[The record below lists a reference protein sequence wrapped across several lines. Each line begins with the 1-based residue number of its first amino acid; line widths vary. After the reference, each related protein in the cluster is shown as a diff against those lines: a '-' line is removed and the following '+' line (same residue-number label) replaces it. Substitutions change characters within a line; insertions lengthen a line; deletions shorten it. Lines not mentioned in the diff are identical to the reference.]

1 MNMKIG
7 ILVGRF
13 QPLHK
18 GHIEAIEF
26 AENNS
31 DKLYIIVGS
40 AEKSNQ
46 KRNPFTFEERKKM
59 IELAIIDR
67 KLHESI
73 TIVPINDANN
83 HTEWIL
89 SIKNAIGAYNI
100 IFTNDEVTEKLFNK
114 DETKVINVPLLD
126 RNALSATEVRRRL
139 ELDEKWE
146 TLVIPTVA
154 NYLKE
159 IKAVKRIKSIT

>member
-46 KRNPFTFEERKKM
+46 KRNPFTFKERKKM
-59 IELAIIDR
+59 IELAMIDR

-83 HTEWIL
+83 NTEWIL
-89 SIKNAIGAYNI
+89 SIKNVIGAYNI

>member
-1 MNMKIG
+1 MKIG

-59 IELAIIDR
+59 IELAMIDI

-89 SIKNAIGAYNI
+89 SIKNVIGAYNI

>member
-46 KRNPFTFEERKKM
+46 KRNPFTFKERKKM
-59 IELAIIDR
+59 IELAMIDR

-89 SIKNAIGAYNI
+89 SIKNVIGAYNI

>member
-59 IELAIIDR
+59 IELAMIDR

-89 SIKNAIGAYNI
+89 SIKNVIGAYNI

>member
-59 IELAIIDR
+59 IELAMIDI

-89 SIKNAIGAYNI
+89 SIKNVIGAYNI

-146 TLVIPTVA
+146 TLVIPTVV

>member
-59 IELAIIDR
+59 IELAMIDI

-100 IFTNDEVTEKLFNK
+100 IFTND
-114 DETKVINVPLLD
+114 
-126 RNALSATEVRRRL
+126 
-139 ELDEKWE
+139 
-146 TLVIPTVA
+146 
-154 NYLKE
+154 
-159 IKAVKRIKSIT
+159 

>member
-1 MNMKIG
+1 MKIG

-59 IELAIIDR
+59 IELALSEE
-67 KLHESI
+67 KLDNKIE
-73 TIVPINDANN
+73 IVPIKDAKN
-83 HTEWIL
+83 HSEWIL
-89 SIKNAIGAYNI
+89 SIKDVIEDYNVV
-100 IFTNDEVTEKLFNK
+100 FTNDELTEKLFRKNN
-114 DETKVINVPLLD
+114 TKVVNAPLLD
-126 RNALSATEVRRRL
+126 RKNLSSTEVR
-139 ELDEKWE
+139 
-146 TLVIPTVA
+146 
-154 NYLKE
+154 
-159 IKAVKRIKSIT
+159 KRIKSDNKWENLTLPIVADYLVKIDGINRIKSII

>member
-1 MNMKIG
+1 MKIG

-89 SIKNAIGAYNI
+89 SIKNVIGAYNI

-126 RNALSATEVRRRL
+126 RNVLSATEVRRRL

>member
-67 KLHESI
+67 KVHESI
-73 TIVPINDANN
+73 TIVPINA
-83 HTEWIL
+83 
-89 SIKNAIGAYNI
+89 
-100 IFTNDEVTEKLFNK
+100 EVTEKLFNK
-114 DETKVINVPLLD
+114 DEAKVINVPLLD

-154 NYLKE
+154 DYLKK

>member
-1 MNMKIG
+1 MNMRIG

-13 QPLHK
+13 QPLHI
-18 GHIEAIEF
+18 GLIEAIEF

-46 KRNPFTFEERKKM
+46 KMNPFTFEERKKM

-89 SIKNAIGAYNI
+89 SIKNAIGAYYI

-154 NYLKE
+154 DYLKK